1 MKICDTKHTQKISQC
16 QPRCTGG
23 MSLVEMLITVV
34 IMGIIMAGTSEMVM
48 INNSSSLN
56 MLNKVDSLNAARQL
70 VERIGKDVRMA
81 RNVGDIFGQLIN
93 SVTGMPYSGAM
104 PPPAGA
110 AVTIGR
116 EYFPAELNPNY
127 GGGQTP
133 TNGWPVA
140 PWPSKPYTLSN
151 TTLVVQIPVFDSN
164 GFPTMIAKGVGNPTA
179 FSNLDNVDTLVY
191 QVLPATASDPN
202 YDPNTPTWIIQEAVF
217 RGLLGGTFQNHV
229 MLNPPVTIMSGIVG
243 PINPNTGQPRIFQY
257 LAHSGGDPQDT
268 VAAATLSDITGVV
281 VNLEVRRK
289 QEDVTDPQ
297 SLGIKSEVYMRNNTL
312 STMGG
317 L

>member
-1 MKICDTKHTQKISQC
+1 MFKPKHVQTKCHHQLRNSQ
-16 QPRCTGG
+16 G
-23 MSLVEMLITVV
+23 MSLIEMLVTLI

-48 INNSSSLN
+48 INNSSSLS

-81 RNVGDIFGQLIN
+81 RNVGDIYGQLID
-93 SVTGMPYSGAM
+93 SITGMPYSG
-104 PPPAGA
+104 PLPPATGA
-110 AVTIGR
+110 TKSLGR

-127 GGGQTP
+127 GAGQAP
-133 TNGWPVA
+133 TGGWPVA
-140 PWPSKPYTLSN
+140 PWPSRPYTLSN
-151 TTLVVQIPVFDSN
+151 TTLVVQVPVFDGT
-164 GFPTMIAKGVGNPTA
+164 GFPTLIAKGAGNPAA

-191 QVLPATASDPN
+191 QVLQATSTDPN
-202 YDPNTPTWIIQEAVF
+202 YDPNTPTWIIQEAAF
-217 RGLLGGTFQNHV
+217 RGTTAAGYQNHV
-229 MLNPPVTIMSGIVG
+229 SLNPPVTIMSGIVG

-257 LAHSGGDPQDT
+257 LLHSGGTPQDS
-268 VAAATLSDITGVV
+268 VDPNTLTDITGVV

-289 QEDVTDPQ
+289 QEDVTEPQ

-317 L
+317 T